1 MKHFWGRC
9 KDADPSKMCFPPRRR
24 ANFQKIAAQR
34 TNSVTNAF
42 WVCAGAGTGTRFGA
56 KRGFAGGS
64 WGVLGAFFWG
74 AAAHRG
80 SERAPWRCLSPPG
93 AALGR
98 VWGLRKPSWILFEA
112 SRSPAGT
119 FLGTSGNR
127 FGTFLAPPKAFQIAI
142 ASTDTDTNRHDQEIS
157 HARRK
162 KGSAEWAKPS

>member
-1 MKHFWGRC
+1 MLPAEAPCKFSENRCSTDQLCYKCILGVRWGWNWHDIGC
-9 KDADPSKMCFPPRRR
+9 
-24 ANFQKIAAQR
+24 QKG
-34 TNSVTNAF
+34 VL
-42 WVCAGAGTGTRFGA
+42 
-56 KRGFAGGS
+56 RGFLGGS
-64 WGVLGAFFWG
+64 WGVLGAFFRG

-98 VWGLRKPSWILFEA
+98 VWGLRKPSWILFAA

-119 FLGTSGNR
+119 FLGTSGSR
-127 FGTFLAPPKAFQIAI
+127 FGTFLAPPKALQIAV
-142 ASTDTDTNRHDQEIS
+142 ASTDTDTNRHDQEIC